1 MLALAWIDLLL
12 VQTVIVLLVWAAV
25 SDAASFRIPNR
36 ITAAI
41 VLLYPAHVLAAPQPI
56 EWLGAC
62 GIAAGVFALGIL
74 AFARGWFGGG
84 DVKLFAAA
92 SLWAGPAMFPSMLL
106 VTGLTGGLL
115 GILALLWSRFGWMLP
130 YRFAAGPAS
139 AGEVERRPSFRTHVP
154 YGVAIAAGGVAAL
167 LPLLAR

>member
-1 MLALAWIDLLL
+1 MFTLAWIDLLL
-12 VQTVIVLLVWAAV
+12 VQIAVMLLVWAAV
-25 SDAASFRIPNR
+25 SDATTFRISNR
-36 ITAAI
+36 ITVAI
-41 VLLYPAHVLAAPQPI
+41 VLLYPAHVLAAPQPV

-62 GIAAGVFALGIL
+62 LIAAGVFALGIP

-106 VTGLTGGLL
+106 VTGLAGGLL
-115 GILALLWSRFGWMLP
+115 GIFALLWSRFGWMLP
-130 YRFAAGPAS
+130 YRFAAAPAG
-139 AGEVERRPSFRTHVP
+139 AEGAERRPSFRTHVP
-154 YGVAIAAGGVAAL
+154 YGVAIAAGGVASL

>member
-1 MLALAWIDLLL
+1 MLPLAWIDLLL
-12 VQTVIVLLVWAAV
+12 VQIVIVLLVWGAV

-41 VLLYPAHVLAAPQPI
+41 VLLYPAHALAAPQPV

-62 GIAAGVFALGIL
+62 LIAAGIFALGIL

-84 DVKLFAAA
+84 DVKLLAAT

-106 VTGLTGGLL
+106 VTGLAGGLL
-115 GILALLWSRFGWMLP
+115 GIVVLLWSRLGWMLP
-130 YRFAAGPAS
+130 YGFAAGS
-139 AGEVERRPSFRTHVP
+139 AGTGEGERRPSFRTHVP
-154 YGVAIAAGGVAAL
+154 YGVAIAAGGIVAI